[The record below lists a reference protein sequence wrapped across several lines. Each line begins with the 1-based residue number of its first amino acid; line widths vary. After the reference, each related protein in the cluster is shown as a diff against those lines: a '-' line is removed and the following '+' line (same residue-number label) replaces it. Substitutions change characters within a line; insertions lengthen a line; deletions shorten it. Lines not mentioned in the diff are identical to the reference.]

1 LSLAAGEQSWL
12 INPSE
17 VSELETFL
25 LRRMREHTLGDH
37 ASVFAGSGFDVAGL
51 RDWEPG
57 DAMSAIDWAQSS
69 LNNFSPLITR
79 QLEQDSTATVMV
91 AADAS
96 LSTHCGPAGAQMR
109 TTVLRCLAVLGL
121 SAAFCQDRFGM
132 VAFDDGCLP
141 LASLRPRSGKSH
153 AMHCLSLY
161 AQCSARNDGG
171 SGDLIAH
178 IESHLR
184 SSSLVVVVSDCL
196 LADFDALLERL
207 AVLTGEH
214 DVLLVTVD
222 ARPAFDLPRVSAGWL
237 EIYDVETSE
246 TRVISR
252 TAAEQM
258 VQRIDEWQQS
268 AMQDARLRGLDVVR
282 VAGGRWELEEALC
295 ACFARRRLRKLRG

>member
-1 LSLAAGEQSWL
+1 
-12 INPSE
+12 
-17 VSELETFL
+17 
-25 LRRMREHTLGDH
+25 
-37 ASVFAGSGFDVAGL
+37 
-51 RDWEPG
+51 
-57 DAMSAIDWAQSS
+57 
-69 LNNFSPLITR
+69 
-79 QLEQDSTATVMV
+79 
-91 AADAS
+91 
-96 LSTHCGPAGAQMR
+96 
-109 TTVLRCLAVLGL
+109 
-121 SAAFCQDRFGM
+121 M

-161 AQCSARNDGG
+161 AQCSARSDGG

-196 LADFDALLERL
+196 LTDFDALLERL

-237 EIYDVETSE
+237 EIYDVETGE

-252 TAAEQM
+252 AAAEQM

-282 VAGGRWELEEALC
+282 IAGGRWELEEALC

>member
-1 LSLAAGEQSWL
+1 MSLAAGEQSWL